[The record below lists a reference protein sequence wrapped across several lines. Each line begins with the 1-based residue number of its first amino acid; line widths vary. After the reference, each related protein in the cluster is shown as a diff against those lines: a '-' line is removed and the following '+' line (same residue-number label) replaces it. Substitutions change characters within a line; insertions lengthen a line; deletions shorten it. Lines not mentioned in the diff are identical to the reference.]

1 MKTYKLTAV
10 LLVAASLLSVTG
22 CGDDNKSSGSA
33 TASSTPAEKKSDPG
47 SSDSSDS
54 SGAISDLNKA
64 LAELGDGKLTDCIT
78 LYTTYGALYAAAL
91 GGKDAVA
98 TAETSVDELKS
109 KLPSALSDDLDVV
122 ALAIKKVGTDGL
134 IKGGEALSTP
144 EYEKADKNISAFFE
158 KTCGSATSGN

>member
-1 MKTYKLTAV
+1 MKTTNLTAV
-10 LLVAASLLSVTG
+10 ILVAASFLAITS
-22 CGDDNKSSGSA
+22 CSDDKGAAAPA
-33 TASSTPAEKKSDPG
+33 TTSPAPSEKKSDSG
-47 SSDSSDS
+47 ASDS

-64 LAELGDGKLTDCIT
+64 LSELGDGKLTDCLT
-78 LYTTYGALYAAAL
+78 LYTSYGALYAAAL

-109 KLPSALSDDLDVV
+109 KLPKALSDDLDVV
-122 ALAIKKVGTDGL
+122 AAAIKKVGTDGL

-158 KTCGSATSGN
+158 KTCGSSTSGK

>member
-1 MKTYKLTAV
+1 MKISKLTAV
-10 LLVAASLLSVTG
+10 ALVAASFLGVTG
-22 CGDDNKSSGSA
+22 CGDDTTSSGSA
-33 TASSTPAEKKSDPG
+33 TTDPSPVEKKSTPG
-47 SSDSSDS
+47 SSDS

-64 LAELGDGKLTDCIT
+64 LAELGGGKLTDCIT

-144 EYEKADKNISAFFE
+144 EYEKADKNITAFFE
-158 KTCGSATSGN
+158 KTCGSDALGK